1 MKHGTQST
9 PEIFAI
15 ETILG
20 CNLKCPECAIG
31 GNFVSRKKGWMTFIK
46 FKLIADKI
54 RPYCKYLYLHIW
66 GEPMLNN
73 DIYQMIE
80 YASTF
85 TRTNISTNGKS
96 MTDKN
101 AEMLIRSGVNDIIV
115 SIDGVSQNVYE
126 KYRVGGSVQKAI
138 NSLKMLQY
146 FNQKY
151 GNKVHIIPQF
161 IVMKHN
167 HHEMNSFCKLT
178 ESIGLRPQFKSPYI
192 RNPNSCFSA
201 SDDPRFQRPC
211 YPDMTSLKMAM
222 RECGS
227 VRNVFNILLD
237 GTVVACCH
245 DYDSFTNFGNIFEQ
259 DVLDIW
265 NSEKYK
271 RFRWNVMSGK
281 PPQFCIKHCMSY
293 FLDPTEK
300 NAIDKCGQKVFRE
313 TSDKT
318 ICYTQKEDNLNFYN
332 QFHNKIYSDEAHLT
346 ACMQWLAKAQDVNT
360 GDGASAKYDI
370 ASKKWDKN
378 DYFEI
383 TGSMIPSFLCYA
395 KLTSKDSYIKRAVY
409 LGDCEIATQS
419 PDGSARKIGVAG
431 DLTPCIFNT
440 AQIIIGWLALYDE
453 AGSTK
458 YINAAIKAANWIV
471 ENQDADGKWNKYTYN
486 GPKAYHSRVTWVL
499 LELYAITK
507 NDKYRISVERS
518 LGWIFAQANDN
529 AWFRNNSISEPEK
542 SLTHLIGYVLV
553 GLLEIYRMNCRNPQF
568 KSLLNLLT
576 VAASHITKIYIL
588 NKSQD
593 LKTLPGT
600 FDCNW
605 KSSDNWSCNTGST
618 QIEFFLRRLF
628 RYYKEPLLITVS
640 DMLLNDLKSCHLIDG
655 ITDPNAYGGIPG
667 SYPINGPYQ
676 NFAIPN
682 WGVKFFADSLLQRIL
697 PENKQKYLG

>member
-1 MKHGTQST
+1 MKHETQST

-31 GNFVSRKKGWMTFIK
+31 GNYVSRKKGWMTFTQ
-46 FKLIADKI
+46 FKSIADKI

-178 ESIGLRPQFKSPYI
+178 ESIGLRPLFKSPYI
-192 RNPNSCFSA
+192 RNSKSCFSN

-211 YPDMTSLKMAM
+211 YPDLTSLKKAM

-227 VRNVFNILLD
+227 VRNDFNVLVD

-259 DVLDIW
+259 NVLDIW

-293 FLDPTEK
+293 FLDPTER
-300 NAIDKCGQKVFRE
+300 NANDRCGEQLFVENTGKILC
-313 TSDKT
+313 DN
-318 ICYTQKEDNLNFYN
+318 QKEENLHFYN
-332 QFHNKIYSDEAHLT
+332 QFHNKIYPDEVHLE
-346 ACMQWLAKAQDVNT
+346 ACMQWLAKAQDMHTDV
-360 GDGASAKYDI
+360 GVFAKYNI
-370 ASKKWDKN
+370 ASKKWDKE

-383 TGSMIPSFLCYA
+383 TGCIIPSFLCYA
-395 KLTSKDSYIKRAVY
+395 KLTGKDTYIKRAIN
-409 LGDCEIATQS
+409 LGDFEITKQT
-419 PDGSARKIGVAG
+419 PDGSARTIRVAG
-431 DLTPCIFNT
+431 ELTSSILKT
-440 AQIIIGWLALYDE
+440 AQIIIGWLALYE
-453 AGSTK
+453 ETGSTK
-458 YINAAIKAANWIV
+458 YINAAIKAANWV
-471 ENQDADGKWNKYTYN
+471 LKNQDEDGKWIKYAYY
-486 GPKAYHSRVTWVL
+486 GPKAYHSKVAWAL

-507 NDKYRISVERS
+507 NDEYRISVERS
-518 LGWIFAQANDN
+518 LDWILAQANDN
-529 AWFRNNSISEPEK
+529 AWFRNNSVSEPEK
-542 SLTHLIGYVLV
+542 SLTQLIGYVLV
-553 GLLEIYRMNCRNPQF
+553 GLLEIYRMNFLNPQF
-568 KSLLNLLT
+568 ISLLNQLT
-576 VAASHITKIYIL
+576 VAASHISRIYIH
-588 NKSQD
+588 NKSQE

-600 FDCNW
+600 INCKWN
-605 KSSDNWSCNTGST
+605 SSDSWSCNTGNA

-640 DMLLNDLKSCHLIDG
+640 DMLLNDLKTCHLIDG
-655 ITDPNAYGGIPG
+655 ITDPNAYGGLPG
-667 SYPINGPYQ
+667 SYPIYGPYQ
-676 NFAIPN
+676 NYAIPN
-682 WGVKFFADSLLQRIL
+682 WGVKFFADSLLQRLL
-697 PENKQKYLG
+697 PENKQKFLG